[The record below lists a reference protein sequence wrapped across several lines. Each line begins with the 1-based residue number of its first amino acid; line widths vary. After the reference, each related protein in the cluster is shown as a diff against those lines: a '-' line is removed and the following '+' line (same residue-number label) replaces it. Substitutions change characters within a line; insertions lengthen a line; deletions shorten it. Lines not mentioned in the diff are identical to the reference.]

1 MKLIIALLFAG
12 VAFAQQHSVTLTWTW
27 TQGKGGAATG
37 FNVKRSDVSGGPY
50 TKINADPIAPDTLTY
65 VDTTGLVEGSK
76 YFYVVTATGLGGES
90 ANSGEAVA
98 TIPFSV
104 PEPSSAPSVVVK

>member
-27 TQGKGGAATG
+27 AQGKGGAATG

-65 VDTTGLVEGSK
+65 VDTAGLVEGTK
-76 YFYVVTATGLGGES
+76 YFYVVTATGPGGES
-90 ANSGEAVA
+90 APSNEAGG

-104 PEPSSAPSVVVK
+104 PQPPATLDLVVK